1 MQSALMIR
9 ENIDHP
15 VFKNSK
21 IESGLDSARKTTDF
35 ELTTSRHGI
44 ISQENKMRGLTPI
57 HHEPR
62 LATTFW
68 QSRRG

>member
-1 MQSALMIR
+1 MIR
-9 ENIDHP
+9 ENIEHP

-21 IESGLDSARKTTDF
+21 IESGLDSARKTTDYD
-35 ELTTSRHGI
+35 LNSSRNMI
-44 ISQENKMRGLTPI
+44 MSQDNKMRGLTPI
-57 HHEPR
+57 NHEPR